1 MTSRPVRWSA
11 PASGDVWSCFPQ
23 GIHHRTCS
31 SGRSGLPG
39 SGSGSGLSTR
49 RPYNSLYVY
58 GLATNEKTR
67 RSRLGRV
74 SFRNVSNSGESEERM
89 LGCSLRFTAAGKRR
103 EEFLSSRIYIKPSG
117 GVPAARRDC
126 VSSQT
131 VNLWCSSDR
140 ARATHVAVWYG

>member
-1 MTSRPVRWSA
+1 MTYGRVFRKEYTTGRVRPVG
-11 PASGDVWSCFPQ
+11 PACLAVAVAVAF
-23 GIHHRTCS
+23 
-31 SGRSGLPG
+31 
-39 SGSGSGLSTR
+39 STR